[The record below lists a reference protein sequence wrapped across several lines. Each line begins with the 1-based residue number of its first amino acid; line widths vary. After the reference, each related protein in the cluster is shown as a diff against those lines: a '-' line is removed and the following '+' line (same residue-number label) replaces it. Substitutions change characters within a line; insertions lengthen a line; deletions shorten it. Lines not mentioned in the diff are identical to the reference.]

1 MSNQTTTT
9 KTAAGNVAAGVKAT
23 NDPTEAVKSGI
34 PLNLPEN
41 AILEFFA
48 FEELSKGGQFKYQQE
63 RDLPAEV
70 LKLMPELKG
79 TLKPSLFNE
88 YRGNA
93 GIYLTGATMVA
104 RGISDPEKQMK
115 RFALILIPL

>member
-23 NDPTEAVKSGI
+23 NDPTEAVESGI

-41 AILEFFA
+41 AILEFFT
-48 FEELSKGGQFKYQQE
+48 FEELSKGWQFKYHQF
-63 RDLPAEV
+63 RYLPAEV

-93 GIYLTGATMVA
+93 GIYLTGATMSA